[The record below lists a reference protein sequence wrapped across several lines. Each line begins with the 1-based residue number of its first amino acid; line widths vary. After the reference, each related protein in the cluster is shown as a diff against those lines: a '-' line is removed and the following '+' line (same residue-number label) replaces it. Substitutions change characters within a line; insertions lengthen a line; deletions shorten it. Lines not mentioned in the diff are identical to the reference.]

1 MVNNGAVEP
10 DAPTA
15 APAPVLGK
23 REGRSPRDMALS
35 LAVLLIPIALLITFY
50 RMVLSGDAPVNVDPT
65 STLQEARAAAVFPV
79 LEPQGLGDD
88 WSVTTATFRRETAGA
103 TLRLGYVDP
112 DDDPVLLVQSS
123 VPPQT
128 LLPAELGEDP
138 RPRDTFRTPSGVW
151 RLYDSRPGESALVLA
166 EQGRTVL
173 VVGRTD
179 AENLRT
185 MAGSLR
191 G

>member
-1 MVNNGAVEP
+1 
-10 DAPTA
+10 
-15 APAPVLGK
+15 
-23 REGRSPRDMALS
+23 MALS

-50 RMVLSGDAPVNVDPT
+50 RVVLSGDAPVNVDPT

-138 RPRDTFRTPSGVW
+138 QPRDTFRTPSGVW
-151 RLYDSRPGESALVLA
+151 RLYDSRPGESALVLT